1 MILAQGSTRF
11 NLSKKEI
18 LKLKVEIPLISEQ
31 QQIINLFQN
40 VDNKINEISMQTDN
54 FNNSK
59 KVYSNKCLFE
69 KKYLQEYFDRIEYPA
84 YATVDYVE
92 FLNMYC

>member
-40 VDNKINEISMQTDN
+40 VNNKINEISMQTGN
-54 FNNSK
+54 FNKFK
-59 KVYSNKCLFE
+59 KGL
-69 KKYLQEYFDRIEYPA
+69 LQQMFI
-84 YATVDYVE
+84 
-92 FLNMYC
+92 